1 MFPTTQSITSPKK
14 QVRRGI
20 CAGLGLVM
28 FSVVCLADEGGEITT
43 EPALRAG
50 ASPWSF
56 NVNIYMW
63 LPGVNGDFSAG
74 PVSRSVDANF
84 IDIVDASHRFP
95 LGFNGRFEARYERF
109 GLYLDGNYFD
119 LDLKPKSGPRGFAS
133 VGLETQMGILDYGVM
148 YRVLG
153 PRDLANWQ
161 DEAVGESFL
170 LDLYTGARTI
180 WLDNT
185 LEPQRLRSVSASK
198 SFTSPV
204 IGGRIFIDFSREWF
218 VKIDGNAGGFGAD
231 NVEFTGGILGTLG
244 YRTSVFDQPIAIE
257 LGYKALRVDVSNKAI
272 DTQATL
278 NGPFLGATAYW

>member
-1 MFPTTQSITSPKK
+1 MLPGT
-14 QVRRGI
+14 RRTATLKNQTKRRVY
-20 CAGLGLVM
+20 AGLGLVM
-28 FSVVCLADEGGEITT
+28 FSAVCLAVEGGASTA
-43 EPALRAG
+43 ALTSPAG
-50 ASPWSF
+50 ANPWSF
-56 NVNIYMW
+56 NLNVYLW
-63 LPGVNGDFSAG
+63 LPGVNGGFSAG
-74 PVSRSVDANF
+74 PVNRSVDENF

-95 LGFNGRFEARYERF
+95 LGFNGRFETRYERF

-119 LDLKPKSGPRGFAS
+119 LDLKPKTGPLGLAS
-133 VGLETQMGILDYGVM
+133 VGLKSQMGILDYGFMV
-148 YRVLG
+148 RLLG

-161 DEAVGESFL
+161 GEEAGESFR
-170 LDLYTGARTI
+170 LDLYAGGRTI

-185 LEPQRLRSVSASK
+185 LTPQRLRSVSASK

-218 VKIDGNAGGFGAD
+218 VKIDGNVGGFGAQ
-231 NVEFTGGILGTLG
+231 NVDFTGGILGTVG
-244 YRTSVFDQPIAIE
+244 YRTSVFEVPIAIE